1 MKRSILLVV
10 LAASFSV
17 NAQSLKELLYSGK
30 LKSDTGTVVRKSDDL
45 SKKIDTSKKKPVD
58 IARAKSPTT
67 SGDSSLSVENDKVDT
82 SGAAAVIGPKEF
94 NTASKDNNKIWK
106 EFIDSVTSTLKTEV
120 LPSKKIKSDTY
131 YILIEYEIGA
141 DGQIAINN
149 VSCSPENSF
158 LQQQVKERLTLTA
171 PQMNPLLTNGKAR
184 KVVKKYTLILPKS

>member
-1 MKRSILLVV
+1 MV

-45 SKKIDTSKKKPVD
+45 STKIDTNKKKPVD
-58 IARAKSPTT
+58 IARVKSPTA
-67 SGDSSLSVENDKVDT
+67 SGDSSLSSENEKVE
-82 SGAAAVIGPKEF
+82 SSAAVAATGNKEF

-171 PQMNPLLTNGKAR
+171 PPMNPLLTNGKAR